1 MISHQDIEDASYLK
15 SSMNNKVYFERKRD
29 LFWPFYL
36 WRVTAPKEKPPLNIF
51 QTLLLK
57 LVRAGCNANDKL
69 SLYSNLNIDLIRHIL
84 QELMSEGYL
93 INWSLTEKAV
103 LFLEGKEVNTQET
116 SSYYLIQDVI
126 SGTLMP
132 RVLSSL
138 SNIEGMD
145 FSKEY
150 PQFRENRAKG
160 KLTKPFLVRHNQQ
173 PEQSQP
179 TAEQMNVCL
188 RSYKREKN
196 RYKQA
201 NMYDSDEA
209 FEDDSIEFIEDRP
222 IAVFMHMRLFSAAG
236 DQPWYLSDPTG
247 LTPALAELRESAD
260 KLIKLNK
267 PFATLINHVMGI
279 AAHETLPI
287 DELSPEIR
295 TKPESPHGVTGS
307 NETDNGVDDP
317 NRHIDKKRDLVN
329 EHAEKRLSER
339 YSWVKEYEPIR
350 KEIFKALVLKI
361 DIEYIDTSDNTQISK
376 SKEVEK
382 LIFIEG
388 LIGYLQKT
396 VEALVK
402 TLNKPN
408 KSNKEWESL
417 VIEWDGYKPKK
428 YQTDKKLLKTM
439 YEEAGASKQEAEQLK
454 HVRCGYI
461 QRAAQHGDTS
471 LKALLAGMLLASPKE
486 VKKEVNQISKEYPD
500 WLDKMLK
507 LTTDRNEA
515 SHASRNQ
522 VTKDQAFGHFKSV
535 EDLLIVMQSQR
546 E

>member
-116 SSYYLIQDVI
+116 SSYYLIQDAI

-138 SNIEGMD
+138 SHIEGMD

-201 NMYDSDEA
+201 DMYDSDEA

-260 KLIKLNK
+260 KLIKSNK
-267 PFATLINHVMGI
+267 PFASLINHVMGI
-279 AAHETLPI
+279 ATQETLPI
-287 DELSPEIR
+287 GEGSNEIR
-295 TKPESPHGVTGS
+295 IKPESPQQIIEPKEDVR
-307 NETDNGVDDP
+307 NGGGDP
-317 NRHIDKKRDLVN
+317 GGYWDLLDHYVKKQLL
-329 EHAEKRLSER
+329 EKK
-339 YSWVKEYEPIR
+339 YFWVIGNDRAKKYVEN
-350 KEIFKALVLKI
+350 ALTSKFE
-361 DIEYIDTSDNTQISK
+361 IEYIGARDDTQKRDKRTQN
-376 SKEVEK
+376 
-382 LIFIEG
+382 LIEQ
-388 LIGYLQKT
+388 LVSNLQKT
-396 VEALVK
+396 VEAWVK
-402 TLNKPN
+402 TLNVPN
-408 KSNKEWESL
+408 NSNKEWQYL
-417 VIEWDGYKPKK
+417 VKEYEGRRPIFQKNK
-428 YQTDKKLLKTM
+428 QLLKTM
-439 YEEAGASKQEAEQLK
+439 YEAAGASEREADQLK
-454 HVRCGYI
+454 HVQCGQI
-461 QRAAQHGDTS
+461 QHAVQFGNTS
-471 LKALLAGMLLASPKE
+471 LKALLAGILLASPKE
-486 VKKEVNQISKEYPD
+486 VKKEVNQISKDYPD

-507 LTTDRNEA
+507 LARDRNDAEHD
-515 SHASRNQ
+515 SGKL
-522 VTKDQAFGHFKSV
+522 VTQEQAFEHFESV
-535 EDLLIVMQSQR
+535 EKLLIVMQSQR